1 VLRDQSVVDYSVM
14 LELYAL
20 LHIDRYTIQ
29 LIYTSTDLPTENR
42 LINRMLGNELS
53 ERAEQVVPA
62 MKFLV
67 DPKELAH
74 GEQIAE
80 PASSS
85 LRVRLIRDR
94 VETPAD
100 AGVVEA
106 VQRIDST
113 KRPVYLG
120 WAAPVHHV
128 EDAGVQTTRRH
139 QAGAAVVHVEPV
151 REHDLG
157 EHGRV
162 RPQGSRL
169 RDGEAARVANRGGL
183 DRLGGVGAR
192 RPVEPFLAD
201 SLASVRAAADV
212 GVVALDALLEVRVP
226 VVLQL
231 VVGPARQVPRDVR
244 PPGAKRN
251 SHRVR
256 DAVDREPH

>member
-1 VLRDQSVVDYSVM
+1 
-14 LELYAL
+14 
-20 LHIDRYTIQ
+20 
-29 LIYTSTDLPTENR
+29 
-42 LINRMLGNELS
+42 
-53 ERAEQVVPA
+53 VPA
-62 MKFLV
+62 MQCLV

-80 PASSS
+80 PAPS
-85 LRVRLIRDR
+85 LRVHLIRGR

-100 AGVVEA
+100 AAVVEA
-106 VQRIDST
+106 VQRIDGT
-113 KRPVYLG
+113 TRPVYLHG
-120 WAAPVHHV
+120 RPLCWAAPVHHV
-128 EDAGVQTTRRH
+128 EDAGVQTTRRR

-169 RDGEAARVANRGGL
+169 RDGEAARVVSRGGL

-192 RPVEPFLAD
+192 RPVEPFLAG

-212 GVVALDALLEVRVP
+212 GVGGRRALAGLRALDALLEVRVP
-226 VVLQL
+226 VVLHL

-244 PPGAKRN
+244 PPAAKKILTVSEILSIE
-251 SHRVR
+251 SHTSYK
-256 DAVDREPH
+256 